1 MAGSPVHS
9 YLPTIVKKAVVNMKT
24 RGQFPFVP
32 TLTYFLLLL
41 AGPIISSQSLSATD
55 SLRRID
61 AVFADWD
68 KTTTPGMSLAV
79 VKEGRIL
86 YTRGYGMASLEL
98 DVPNKPET
106 VFDIGSISKQFTA
119 AAIRILE
126 HRGLLKLDED
136 IRNYIPEMP
145 LYERPVTIRHLI
157 HHISGIRDYE
167 ALQSLA
173 GEHTDQG
180 WHTNQDLLELLA
192 RQKGL
197 DFVPGTRYQYCNSG
211 YTLLAVIVPRITGQS
226 LGTFAK
232 ENIFVPL
239 GMNRTFILE
248 DNRIVV
254 KNRARGYS
262 RRDGIFVLDET
273 LNESTGD
280 GAVQTTVGDLARW
293 DRNFYENR
301 LELPDFTTR
310 MEEVGELADGRP
322 ASFPALGQP
331 GLYAFGLVLST
342 YRGLKTVGHGG
353 AYVGFRAGYLRFPD
367 QKLSIIICANIADI
381 NPMDLCRRVAD
392 VVLEKEFKEPL
403 KEETGVGAQSGL
415 SPVPQA
421 ALPAVALEVYA
432 GDYFND
438 ELPAT
443 YELRVTDGSLYFVH
457 KNAGSTDP
465 LRREGDDLFSFG
477 SIRIKF
483 KRDNRNKILGFVI
496 DSPQANGLSFRK
508 VR

>member
-1 MAGSPVHS
+1 MRKRGRLMA
-9 YLPTIVKKAVVNMKT
+9 LPSAAA
-24 RGQFPFVP
+24 
-32 TLTYFLLLL
+32 LLLLL
-41 AGPIISSQSLSATD
+41 AGLGILGQSLPATD
-55 SLRRID
+55 SPRRID
-61 AVFADWD
+61 AVFDDWD

-86 YTRGYGMASLEL
+86 YTRGYGMSSLEL

-119 AAIRILE
+119 AAVRILE

-136 IRNYIPEMP
+136 IRTYIPEMP
-145 LYERPVTIRHLI
+145 RYERPVTIRHLI

-167 ALQSLA
+167 ALQGLA

-197 DFVPGTRYQYCNSG
+197 DFMPGTKFQYSNSG
-211 YTLLAVIVPRITGQS
+211 YTLLAVIIERITGQS
-226 LGTFAK
+226 LGTFVK
-232 ENIFVPL
+232 DNIFIPL

-248 DNRIVV
+248 NNRIVV

-262 RRDGIFVLDET
+262 LRDGLFVLDET

-280 GAVQTTVGDLARW
+280 GAVQTTVGDFALW
-293 DRNFYENR
+293 DRNFYENH
-301 LELPDFTTR
+301 LELPDFATR
-310 MEEVGELADGRP
+310 MEEAGKLADGRP
-322 ASFPALGQP
+322 ASVPDWGQP

-342 YRGLKTVGHGG
+342 YRGLKTVIHGG

-381 NPMDLCRRVAD
+381 NPMDFCYRVAD

-403 KEETGVGAQSGL
+403 RLETGPAAQPGP
-415 SPVPQA
+415 SPAPLA
-421 ALPAVALEVYA
+421 ALPAAALEVYA

-443 YELRVTDGSLYFVH
+443 YELRVRDGSLYFVH
-457 KNAGSTDP
+457 KNAGSKDP

-477 SIRIKF
+477 GIRIKF
-483 KRDNRNKILGFVI
+483 RRENRDKILGFAI
-496 DSPQANGLSFRK
+496 DSAQAKGLSFRR